1 MNMIRKTL
9 PTVVLLLVATS
20 LWAQTTLREGMAALE
35 QKYGVHFVYDAALP
49 LEKKAGKADGATL
62 EQALESLF
70 EGTDIRCEVNGNH
83 VVLRKVRKVTIS
95 GLITDAATGETLI
108 GAGATVGRDGA
119 VTNNFGFSS
128 LTIPEKEEVQVT

>member
-35 QKYGVHFVYDAALP
+35 QRYGVHFVYDAALP

-62 EQALESLF
+62 EQALELARVSAAVSHNHP
-70 EGTDIRCEVNGNH
+70 EGIKGAESVAAA
-83 VVLRKVRKVTIS
+83 IP
-95 GLITDAATGETLI
+95 ITS
-108 GAGATVGRDGA
+108 V
-119 VTNNFGFSS
+119 S
-128 LTIPEKEEVQVT
+128 IP